1 MLLLYV
7 FLLISVCFFGM
18 FVLWFVLPCFVSLF
32 LCFVVSLRALLFSFF
47 FLLTCA
53 NSCRV
58 QGGMG
63 WDGAFVKKGFTKIR
77 LSIGHCTFTKKVT
90 KLGSILNHF
99 IH

>member
-1 MLLLYV
+1 MFFCLYLFP
-7 FLLISVCFFGM
+7 FLECLFFGL
-18 FVLWFVLPCFVSLF
+18 FCLVLF
-32 LCFVVSLRALLFSFF
+32 LCFVVSLRALLFSCF